1 MNNPKAVNKSIED
14 LISDVRTQLLN
25 IESSMELAEIAAE
38 STCEVSANIASYLC
52 LIRPII
58 SYAADQLEDVGILLH
73 RDKQNEKSA

>member
-1 MNNPKAVNKSIED
+1 MSKAKKENVVE

-38 STCEVSANIASYLC
+38 STCEVSDNIASYLC

-58 SYAADQLEDVGILLH
+58 SYAADQLEDASMMLNKDG
-73 RDKQNEKSA
+73 QNEENA